1 MAFDEINVDEFEEP
15 TLDEGVEEQEAA
27 EPVEPEEQG
36 EEAPEIAEPESE
48 EPEGKTAADAAW
60 ANMRRRAEEAERKAA
75 EAQAELESIRARQ
88 DAREAALAN
97 MDVDDIDAIA
107 ETTGMTRDEVMAAIE
122 REEAAAEAEIRDKE
136 KDLQIQELQS
146 RIDEAEAEK
155 AMAEDLA
162 MLQKIDPK
170 LKSLEELGDDF
181 AAYISAGLTAEQAY
195 YAIRGKELS
204 TKAVP
209 ASPPG
214 KITESAPPEK
224 DYYTEDEVANM
235 TSEEKS
241 ANWEKIMA
249 SLPKWKRG

>member
-1 MAFDEINVDEFEEP
+1 MAFEDINVEEFEP
-15 TLDEGVEEQEAA
+15 ALDEGAEEQEAA

-36 EEAPEIAEPESE
+36 AEDQEFAEPESE
-48 EPEGKTAADAAW
+48 EPSEDGKSAADAAW
-60 ANMRRRAEEAERKAA
+60 ANMRRRAEEAERLAA
-75 EAQAELESIRARQ
+75 EREAELESLRAKQ

-107 ETTGMTRDEVMAAIE
+107 EQTGMTRDEVLAAIE
-122 REEAAAEAEIRDKE
+122 REEAAAEAEIRDRE

-162 MLQKIDPK
+162 KLQKIDPK
-170 LKSLEELGDDF
+170 LTSLEELGDDF
-181 AAYISAGLTAEQAY
+181 AAYISAGLTAEQAF
-195 YAIRGKELS
+195 YAIRRKELS
-204 TKAVP
+204 TKATP
-209 ASPPG
+209 AKPPG
-214 KITESAPPEK
+214 RITESTPPEK

-249 SLPKWKRG
+249 SLPRWKK

>member
-1 MAFDEINVDEFEEP
+1 MAFEDINVEEFEEP

-60 ANMRRRAEEAERKAA
+60 ANMRRRAEEAERLAA
-75 EAQAELESIRARQ
+75 EREAELESLRAKQ

-107 ETTGMTRDEVMAAIE
+107 EQTGMTRDEVLAAIE
-122 REEAAAEAEIRDKE
+122 REEAAAEAEIRDRE

-209 ASPPG
+209 ANPPG
-214 KITESAPPEK
+214 KITESAPRRRITTRK
-224 DYYTEDEVANM
+224 T
-235 TSEEKS
+235 
-241 ANWEKIMA
+241 
-249 SLPKWKRG
+249 R